1 MRELNQYIEEGLGQK
16 IKDAAGK
23 VRTKIQAASL
33 KSFLYSNAALAK
45 DLTPLKMSDIKIE
58 GNEVSVH
65 GDLAINKKTYDEL
78 ESTFYNFKFKYIE
91 NLYLYT
97 SYSPMPE
104 WLRGVE
110 VSNLTFCAPFDMY
123 YEGWEISVNRSIA
136 VFPNN
141 TNGVPA
147 LEGCRLNILKDDVL
161 FRIEDDDFGKPK
173 RSNYPLDSMFDGLD
187 ITGKK
192 IYGMELPQLYAGPEL
207 RNHAR
212 YVGDMEVK
220 GGFPSQ
226 AEKNRAKALVRNWLR
241 TRKWKNLIKNSV
253 KELAT
258 YVNVYKDGKWQD
270 SILVELA
277 SQEIR

>member
-1 MRELNQYIEEGLGQK
+1 MRELNHYIEEGLGQK
-16 IKDAAGK
+16 IKDTAGK
-23 VRTKIQAASL
+23 VWTRMRAASL
-33 KSFLYSNAALAK
+33 KSFLYSSSSHTK

-65 GDLAINKKTYDEL
+65 GDLAINKKLYDEL
-78 ESTFYNFKFKYIE
+78 ESTFYDFKFKYIE

-110 VSNLTFCAPFDMY
+110 VDNLTFCAPFDMY

-147 LEGCRLNILKDDVL
+147 LKNCKLNILKDDVV
-161 FRIEDDDFGKPK
+161 FRIEDDDFGKP
-173 RSNYPLDSMFDGLD
+173 RMSNYPLDIMFDGLN

-192 IYGMELPQLYAGPEL
+192 IYGLELPQLYAGQDL

-226 AEKNRAKALVRNWLR
+226 AEKNRAKTLVRNWLR
-241 TRKWKNLIKNSV
+241 GRKWKNLVKNNV
-253 KELAT
+253 QELST
-258 YVNVYKDGKWQD
+258 YVNVYKDGKYQD

-277 SQEIR
+277 PQEIR